1 MDLSKFTYSKK
12 DSRLTPKSLV
22 HQSITQNK
30 ENCQVYETSGVS
42 SAYQKPEGILST
54 SLIFVLSGGE
64 KKEKDFLRE
73 LIKQRELNSLRVV
86 FMSEKVQGLQPYQM
100 QEKWEQIQLTGEI
113 KIESQLFQLDT
124 MDKVFLLSDVDEF
137 YDQLEKIFKG
147 NQTDVQGR
155 WVVSNPCFEIWLY
168 YCYLA
173 NPEKV
178 LGCLKTEP
186 ITTRSKKMKALGNTL
201 VSGGLNPCL
210 AFENMLNGIEH
221 SIAYYAEDDNR
232 IPVLYATQMHEM
244 VQYL

>member
-1 MDLSKFTYSKK
+1 M
-12 DSRLTPKSLV
+12 
-22 HQSITQNK
+22 
-30 ENCQVYETSGVS
+30 S

-221 SIAYYAEDDNR
+221 CIAYYAEDDNR
-232 IPVLYATQMHEM
+232 ITVLYATQMHEM

>member
-1 MDLSKFTYSKK
+1 MKHQECLL
-12 DSRLTPKSLV
+12 LTKSLKGFFPPV
-22 HQSITQNK
+22 LYS
-30 ENCQVYETSGVS
+30 Y
-42 SAYQKPEGILST
+42 
-54 SLIFVLSGGE
+54 SLGG
-64 KKEKDFLRE
+64 KDFLLE

-124 MDKVFLLSDVDEF
+124 MNKVFLLSDVDEF

-168 YCYLA
+168 YCYLDS
-173 NPEKV
+173 PEKV

-221 SIAYYAEDDNR
+221 CIAYYAEDDNR
-232 IPVLYATQMHEM
+232 ITVLYATQMHEM

>member
-1 MDLSKFTYSKK
+1 MKHQECLL
-12 DSRLTPKSLV
+12 LTKSLKGSFPPV
-22 HQSITQNK
+22 LYS
-30 ENCQVYETSGVS
+30 Y
-42 SAYQKPEGILST
+42 
-54 SLIFVLSGGE
+54 SLGG
-64 KKEKDFLRE
+64 KDFLLE

-168 YCYLA
+168 YCYLDS
-173 NPEKV
+173 PEKV

>member
-1 MDLSKFTYSKK
+1 MKHQECLL
-12 DSRLTPKSLV
+12 LTKSLKGSFPPV
-22 HQSITQNK
+22 LYS
-30 ENCQVYETSGVS
+30 Y
-42 SAYQKPEGILST
+42 
-54 SLIFVLSGGE
+54 SLGG
-64 KKEKDFLRE
+64 KDFLLE

-100 QEKWEQIQLTGEI
+100 EEKWEQIQLTGEI

-186 ITTRSKKMKALGNTL
+186 ITTRSKK
-201 VSGGLNPCL
+201 
-210 AFENMLNGIEH
+210 
-221 SIAYYAEDDNR
+221 
-232 IPVLYATQMHEM
+232 
-244 VQYL
+244 